1 MFGRVAMIKNL
12 RIISVVLI
20 SLILAIAC
28 IANGCSRD
36 DIPLIGN
43 PEKSEKALK
52 TYAEAVDDLKN
63 KDDFDLKITTSVEL
77 KEIDCSLSAFNSI
90 LKKVVNHRLGNIEDD
105 IAEFSFRNGVL
116 TDDNTIVPKNIV
128 QPVNSEISE
137 YLFSGV
143 TSSYIYSDDHV
154 RSIFFTIGEEAASI
168 DEIMRVFETLK
179 DDVGADFGK
188 YDIHKQYPEIGAL
201 AKNHSNFIDIMSVA
215 PRVKKLLDANNNY
228 ENLKKDLPSG
238 FGDFG
243 KTTKIE
249 NGTCHIGETSVTA
262 MIDDK
267 GRMLSVVF
275 RAPLGMDVNVT
286 LIHNSFKAFVRFEI
300 SETYEFSYSD

>member
-1 MFGRVAMIKNL
+1 MFGRVTMIKNFK
-12 RIISVVLI
+12 ISNAVLI
-20 SLILAIAC
+20 SLILVIAC
-28 IANGCSRD
+28 VANGCSKD

-52 TYAEAVDDLKN
+52 VYAEAVDDLKN
-63 KDDFDLKITTSVEL
+63 KDNFDLKITTSVKL
-77 KEIDCSLSAFNSI
+77 KEIDCSLSALNSI
-90 LKKVVNHRLGNIEDD
+90 LKRVVNHRLGNIEDD

-137 YLFSGV
+137 YLFNGV
-143 TSSYIYSDDHV
+143 TSSYIYSDNHAHN
-154 RSIFFTIGEEAASI
+154 IFFTIGEEAASI
-168 DEIMRVFETLK
+168 DEVMSVFETLK

-188 YDIHKQYPEIGAL
+188 YDIHKQYPEINAL

-215 PRVKKLLDANNNY
+215 PRVKKLLNANNNY
-228 ENLKKDLPSG
+228 ENIKQDLPPG
-238 FGDFG
+238 FSDFG
-243 KTTKIE
+243 KTTKKE

-275 RAPLGMDVNVT
+275 RAPLGMDVNGT
-286 LIHNSFKAFVRFEI
+286 LIHNSFKAFVSFEI
-300 SETYEFSYSD
+300 SQTYEFSYVD

>member
-1 MFGRVAMIKNL
+1 MIKNL
-12 RIISVVLI
+12 KIINVVLI

-90 LKKVVNHRLGNIEDD
+90 LKKVVNRRLGNIEDD

-116 TDDNTIVPKNIV
+116 TDDNTIAPKNII

-154 RSIFFTIGEEAASI
+154 HSIFFTIGEEAASI
-168 DEIMRVFETLK
+168 DDIMSVFETLK

-188 YDIHKQYPEIGAL
+188 YDIHKKYPEIGAL

-249 NGTCHIGETSVTA
+249 NGTCHIGETSVMA

-286 LIHNSFKAFVRFEI
+286 LIHNNFKAFVSFEI